1 MQRNS
6 TLQSLSNR
14 KRLCFL
20 LNYSKMRD
28 KKKKNSLS
36 FDHGL
41 MPVIALT
48 LVGEV
53 WQLKSLFAVSTAI
66 AKALEISAA
75 R

>member
-28 KKKKNSLS
+28 KKKNSLS

-48 LVGEV
+48 LAGEV

>member
-1 MQRNS
+1 
-6 TLQSLSNR
+6 
-14 KRLCFL
+14 
-20 LNYSKMRD
+20 MRD
-28 KKKKNSLS
+28 KKKNSLS

-48 LVGEV
+48 LAGEA

>member
-28 KKKKNSLS
+28 KKKNSLS

-48 LVGEV
+48 LAGEA